1 MNYFKSKTTESYAI
15 FFVGAAI
22 FMQRIS
28 MGAGNVLYGF
38 AILFFL
44 ISLYIQYK
52 KHTLKDNFV
61 VKKVLQYWKILG
73 IAILLILPSVFISA
87 HLGKSFKTMLEI
99 WLYRALPLFIIPLC
113 TKNKKSMYW
122 LLGAVFISLNLDSLL
137 TFFQHIYLKNPRPS
151 GFSNNPLNL
160 AAILA
165 MTIPVQVII
174 MAETVFPMGL
184 RKLAIVSIF
193 TNILGLF
200 GGQSRGSWLLLAF
213 TPFFSFKYWLKNKYF
228 PIECLIIAAI
238 IGGFIVS
245 SPSMQN
251 RIISTTNMTTDR
263 SNADRLVVWES
274 ASMMIHD
281 YPLLGVGPGE
291 FTEIYKAHYELP
303 ENTQHMVHTHN
314 NFIQV
319 TTESGVLG
327 LLAFLILF
335 GFIEIRALR
344 DTFKGNPY
352 AYMRLAATTFYLLF
366 GLIDYTFDASAI
378 MKLYWFYI
386 AISLSLEA
394 LAENDTSVKSNET
407 TENIQAKS
415 VETDNTSSEKA

>member
-1 MNYFKSKTTESYAI
+1 MNYLKQLTTENYAI

-28 MGAGNVLYGF
+28 MGAGNVLYGL

-44 ISLYIQYK
+44 ISLYKQYK
-52 KHTLKDNFV
+52 NHTLKDNYI
-61 VKKVLQYWKILG
+61 VKKALPYWKILG
-73 IAILLILPSVFISA
+73 IAIILILPSVFISE

-113 TKNKKSMYW
+113 AKSKKSMYW
-122 LLGAVFISLNLDSLL
+122 LLGAIFMSLNLDSLL
-137 TFFQHIYLKNPRPS
+137 AFFQHVFLKDLRPS

-160 AAILA
+160 AAILT

-174 MAETVFPMGL
+174 MAENVFPMGL
-184 RKLAIVSIF
+184 RKLSVISIL

-213 TPFFSFKYWLKNKYF
+213 TPFFSIKYWRKNKYF
-228 PIECLIIAAI
+228 PIACLVLAAI
-238 IGGFIVS
+238 IGGYIAS
-245 SPSMQN
+245 NQSMQD
-251 RIISTTNMTTDR
+251 RIMSTTNMTTDR
-263 SNADRLVVWES
+263 SNADRIVVWES

-281 YPLLGVGPGE
+281 YPLFGVGPGE
-291 FTEIYKAHYELP
+291 FTEIYKARYQLP
-303 ENTQHMVHTHN
+303 EITQNMVHTHN

-335 GFIEIRALR
+335 GYIETRALK
-344 DTFKGNPY
+344 DTVKGNPY
-352 AYMRLAATTFYLLF
+352 AYIRLAATTFYLLF

-378 MKLYWFYI
+378 MKLYWYYI

-394 LAENDTSVKSNET
+394 LGEKDDSKLAKIKDSSNK
-407 TENIQAKS
+407 I
-415 VETDNTSSEKA
+415 

>member
-1 MNYFKSKTTESYAI
+1 MNFFKTKTTESYAI
-15 FFVGAAI
+15 FFVGAAL

-28 MGAGNVLYGF
+28 MGAGNVLYGL

-44 ISLYIQYK
+44 ISLYKQYK
-52 KHTLKDNFV
+52 NHTLRDYFV
-61 VKKVLQYWKILG
+61 IKKALPYLKILG
-73 IAILLILPSVFISA
+73 IAILLIMPSVFVSE
-87 HLGKSFKTMLEI
+87 HLGKSFKALLEI
-99 WLYRALPLFIIPLC
+99 WLYRALPLFIIPFC
-113 TKNKKSMYW
+113 AKSKKQMFW

-137 TFFQHIYLKNPRPS
+137 AFYQHVFLKNPRPS

-174 MAETVFPMGL
+174 MAETIFPMGL
-184 RKLAIVSIF
+184 RKLAVVSIF

-213 TPFFSFKYWLKNKYF
+213 TPFFSFKYWRKNKYF
-228 PIECLIIAAI
+228 PIAYLVIAAI
-238 IGGFIVS
+238 IGAYVAS
-245 SPSMQN
+245 SPSMQQ

-263 SNADRLVVWES
+263 SNADRIVVWES
-274 ASMMIHD
+274 AAMMIHD

-303 ENTQHMVHTHN
+303 ENTQRMVHTHN

-319 TTESGVLG
+319 TTESGVIG

-335 GFIEIRALR
+335 GYIEVRALK

-378 MKLYWFYI
+378 MKLYWYYI

-394 LAENDTSVKSNET
+394 LAEDNSVAEIAENKPSKSDDR
-407 TENIQAKS
+407 
-415 VETDNTSSEKA
+415 VLEKA